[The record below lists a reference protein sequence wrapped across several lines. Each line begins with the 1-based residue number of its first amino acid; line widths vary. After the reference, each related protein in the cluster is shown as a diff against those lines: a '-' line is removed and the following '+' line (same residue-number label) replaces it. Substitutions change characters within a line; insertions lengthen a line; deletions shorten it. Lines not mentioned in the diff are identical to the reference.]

1 MSNTGDIKKAVKKLA
16 DTGEEVYSI
25 LCRVDSIDLTAKT
38 CYCLPL
44 DGGADISD
52 VSLICDAKTGFMIIP
67 TLQSIVMV
75 TMQNKS
81 TGFVGMF
88 SQVDF
93 IHLNGSNFSGIVK
106 VTELVQKLN
115 ALEAFENTVIAAKNL
130 IAAAAI
136 SAPTTPVTN
145 ATLAAFIVGIS
156 ATPAVLTTIT
166 QLENNTVKHG
176 NGN

>member
-1 MSNTGDIKKAVKKLA
+1 MSNTGDIKKAVKQLA
-16 DTGEEVYSI
+16 DKGDEVYSI
-25 LCRVDSIDLTAKT
+25 LCRVDSVDLTAKT

-81 TGFVGMF
+81 TGFIGMF

-93 IHLNGSNFSGIVK
+93 IHLNGTSFGGLIKIDNLKSQYDTNFTNLKSAIVAALAPLDAVMIALGMPAPLATQIFNTS
-106 VTELVQKLN
+106 VTGVTALN
-115 ALEAFENTVIAAKNL
+115 KTALENT
-130 IAAAAI
+130 
-136 SAPTTPVTN
+136 T
-145 ATLAAFIVGIS
+145 
-156 ATPAVLTTIT
+156 VL
-166 QLENNTVKHG
+166 HG
-176 NGN
+176 DGN